1 MDFISTVVELTF
13 SAGHTRM
20 CTCIQITQDT
30 ELEEDEQ
37 FSVSLT
43 TSDPIVILS
52 TPTTTVIIVDDDSRG
67 MYKSTLLSFCHTV
80 YKLTV

>member
-13 SAGHTRM
+13 IAGRTRM

-43 TSDPIVILS
+43 TSNPIVILS
-52 TPTTTVIIVDDDSRG
+52 TATTTVTIVDDDSRG
-67 MYKSTLLSFCHTV
+67 MYTSTKSLPSVSV

>member
-1 MDFISTVVELTF
+1 MDFISTVVELIF
-13 SAGHTRM
+13 SAGRTRM

-43 TSDPIVILS
+43 TSNPIVILS
-52 TPTTTVIIVDDDSRG
+52 TATTTVIIVDDDSRG
-67 MYKSTLLSFCHTV
+67 MYACTKSLSSVSV

>member
-13 SAGHTRM
+13 IAGRTRM

-43 TSDPIVILS
+43 TSNPMVILS
-52 TPTTTVIIVDDDSRG
+52 TATTTVIIVDDDSRG
-67 MYKSTLLSFCHTV
+67 MYTSTKSLSSVSV